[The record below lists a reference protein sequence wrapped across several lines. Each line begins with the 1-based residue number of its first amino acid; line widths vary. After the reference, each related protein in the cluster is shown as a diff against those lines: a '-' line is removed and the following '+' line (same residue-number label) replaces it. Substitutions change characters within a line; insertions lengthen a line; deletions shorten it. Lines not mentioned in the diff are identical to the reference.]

1 MKETGDAGMWKGR
14 SRGADSAAQLTP
26 EARRRQHARLLGAH
40 VRAMRAFL
48 EGADGKDI
56 LIAEREMLT
65 PLFERCFG
73 FHSLCLGPGD
83 NDLLSLSPIRHAIH
97 WAPEPAL
104 AQSPSTLICPLTQL
118 ALPDES
124 MDMVMIHHL
133 LEVAPEPHRLLREA
147 ARVLRSSGCLIIVAW
162 QPMSGEGLLRLD
174 PRRRHIT
181 PWEGSWRT
189 PAALRDWLAFVDF
202 EIERIDYAGFHLP
215 GLRLRHGWL
224 ERMGRRY
231 NLPLGS
237 LMLIRARRNVGYVQ
251 PLNAKRSRVAIPG
264 VAIGQVTRLHSRDN
278 HDSRSSDDSGKV

>member
-1 MKETGDAGMWKGR
+1 
-14 SRGADSAAQLTP
+14 
-26 EARRRQHARLLGAH
+26 
-40 VRAMRAFL
+40 MRAFF
-48 EGADGKDI
+48 EGPDGQDI
-56 LIAEREMLT
+56 LTAEREMLS

-73 FHSLCLGPGD
+73 FHSLNLGPGG
-83 NDLLSLSPIRHAIH
+83 NDLLSLSAIRHAIQ
-97 WAPEPAL
+97 WSPEAAL
-104 AQSPSTLICPLTQL
+104 AESPSTLICPLTQL

-124 MDMVMIHHL
+124 MDLVMLHHL

-147 ARVLRSSGCLIIVAW
+147 ARVLRSSGCLVIVAW
-162 QPMSGEGLLRLD
+162 QPLSGEGLLRLD
-174 PRRRHIT
+174 PRRRRIT

-251 PLNAKRSRVAIPG
+251 PLNAKRPRVAIPG
-264 VAIGQVTRLHSRDN
+264 VSIGQATRVHSREGHVKRESHRDL
-278 HDSRSSDDSGKV
+278 SERG

>member
-1 MKETGDAGMWKGR
+1 MWKGPFGVND
-14 SRGADSAAQLTP
+14 SGADKASASLTA
-26 EARRRQHARLLGAH
+26 EERQRQHARQLSAH

-48 EGADGKDI
+48 EGPDGQDI
-56 LIAEREMLT
+56 LTAEREMLL

-73 FHSLCLGPGD
+73 FHSLNLGPGG
-83 NDLLSLSPIRHAIH
+83 NDLLSLSAIRHAIQ
-97 WAPEPAL
+97 WSPEAAL
-104 AQSPSTLICPLTQL
+104 AESPSTLICPLTQL

-124 MDMVMIHHL
+124 MDLVMLHHL

-147 ARVLRSSGCLIIVAW
+147 ARVLRSSGCLVIVAW
-162 QPMSGEGLLRLD
+162 QPLSGEGLLRLD

-251 PLNAKRSRVAIPG
+251 PLNAKRPRVAIPG
-264 VAIGQVTRLHSRDN
+264 VSIGQATRVHSREG
-278 HDSRSSDDSGKV
+278 HVKGESRRDLSERG